1 MEELDCITG
10 FVTGPGE
17 CGGRRGEGMGG
28 WVEVG
33 RGAFYKK
40 T

>member
-10 FVTGPGE
+10 FFTGPGE
-17 CGGRRGEGMGG
+17 GCGRRGEGMGG